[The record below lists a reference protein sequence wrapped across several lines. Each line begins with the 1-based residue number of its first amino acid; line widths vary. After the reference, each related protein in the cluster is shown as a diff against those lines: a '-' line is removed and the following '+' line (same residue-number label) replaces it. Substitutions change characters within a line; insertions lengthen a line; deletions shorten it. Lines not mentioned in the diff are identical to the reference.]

1 MDGLST
7 WADYRIQPKPLPA
20 KDADR
25 PLVGTSASGLDLTAR
40 FLVRLQADQVDIA
53 RSFRLQSTAVTTP
66 VLRPENRRALNLLE
80 AWMAE
85 PDDLGEAWWDDFE
98 HELQQHR
105 FSLREV

>member
-7 WADYRIQPKPLPA
+7 WADYRNQPKPPPV

-40 FLVRLQADQVDIA
+40 FLFRLQADQVDIA

-66 VLRPENRRALNLLE
+66 VLRPENRRALELLE

-98 HELQQHR
+98 RELRQHR
-105 FSLREV
+105 FSLREA